1 MDSVGALK
9 NIFEAQYPARLYP
22 CLRFAVGLTTNSA
35 KLGAR
40 MDRLLLSRETL
51 SFSTSCRFNP
61 AHVAVGM
68 AVAPTPRA
76 DPCVRSL
83 AHTALTLDVSG
94 VKANLRVGMKDA
106 LHREP
111 PLGESPKA

>member
-22 CLRFAVGLTTNSA
+22 CLRFAVGLTTSSA

-51 SFSTSCRFNP
+51 SFSTSCRFIRRTHDLFIAQRFHRIQPAGAECWNISRRACHQIGR
-61 AHVAVGM
+61 AHV
-68 AVAPTPRA
+68 
-76 DPCVRSL
+76 
-83 AHTALTLDVSG
+83 
-94 VKANLRVGMKDA
+94 
-106 LHREP
+106 
-111 PLGESPKA
+111 